1 MGKTSKRVISLVLSV
16 LMVLSMVSVFCLPTM
31 AAPYDA
37 ENIDYDEVRTTA
49 YIINSAWTTE
59 DLAAGAELSYYY
71 RGKTYTVTY
80 DASRHFSSYAAASDA
95 YFATDPDILNDV
107 PVFIFAPGTYTDT
120 IIVRY
125 KGVILGANAGISP
138 NAEVSD
144 WTLEGMK
151 DGWAANEAWDT
162 ENETVFSGG
171 VYRST
176 RVDGEK
182 CVEDKAE
189 LEVKI
194 ANHKWAYKLEAAEK
208 AQSQELEPM
217 MVIDGVSYTGDG
229 FILKSSDFD
238 NGKTLTDGSEQ
249 LPAYG
254 YRTAAYTIQ
263 NVSSK
268 DQSTCLFNAWDTAR
282 NYDTFTVKNMRVSN
296 FSGLSFF
303 QKYIENVTIDGL
315 YFTASSG
322 RLLGYEK
329 QDGNAFG
336 PSSDTS
342 AVADQTFEMKNSM
355 IYKNTE
361 PYPIAPGNLYSG
373 DSFSKQDFTFDNNIF
388 YDSVCGS
395 ANWGRYGVFALY
407 NQNPNY
413 QYNVTITNNQF
424 HQTDWEEYT
433 LFNGNAERSKSPM
446 SLVFKNNIITGE
458 IAAIY
463 PNLGPDF
470 TTKNPEYI
478 STRVSFDFAENY
490 WASVYGQTGK
500 RAAFSSES
508 NANPE
513 PFANGF
519 DWKTATYYL
528 DPDMTVLNTNLDIT
542 AVEGLGNN
550 VTISE
555 NSITAACTDMTGTVT
570 PKFTT
575 GEGSAA
581 AIYSDSSYET
591 PVENIDFDSI
601 DGRVVYYVRVE
612 KSEYTK
618 DYTLELIVG
627 DVQSFNELIGSGGI
641 DGFTKGYTVAYVPNV
656 DVGDTIL
663 AYWNGTYYSFDV
675 DNDAVFSSLDVL
687 APVIEYLGEELNII
701 LPALDYGKLTIPF
714 AANFYG
720 TNYNIDPVNKS
731 AAVNKEDAWT
741 LNTDWGVYGETSV
754 TSIDIAADVVAD
766 GEQDSI
772 NLYGLTLRGLFN
784 DTSRNTNS
792 GNLDITLKN
801 FVVDLQ
807 GASANFNYLFDA
819 ENARTQSADST
830 FLSTYTDSL
839 TIENVFF
846 KDLGTTGSRR
856 FLNECIPANVL
867 IKNVFWNGQLSGA
880 SGVFGWV
887 KNGDSG
893 TVSTSLTVEDSMFR
907 EIGAPAFFQLESQG
921 AIASDSSV
929 EYKAAFR
936 NNIFVNKEST
946 ADTMFISFNSNIAQR
961 FTGIEIVG
969 NTFLNLNGLSTAIGL
984 NDEANIADSNGD
996 GIEDTIA
1003 AGTHKLKAENVVVS
1017 DNDFINCVND
1027 AFRLSTINK
1036 FSNSFYTTTLDNEY
1050 LNGSNPG
1057 CDNTDDYWLDID
1069 RTIKNTDF
1077 DIQSIDVGES
1087 GVISALFDNAKNTI
1101 SFQLPSGSTEGMTIT
1116 LPDGITGQWYT
1127 SGMEEVENIAFEDLT
1142 ELESTYYYVTTNG
1155 SANRRYTVSIANY
1168 VPTDFVGNY
1177 VQEDG
1182 IITDK
1187 ALMVDPAVASVITGG
1202 KISLKWDGKVY
1213 DFYAGTN
1220 AFAKLSDALAYAAE
1234 KSINVPEIL
1243 VNSWAETDLNI
1254 TKPMKIFAP
1263 NYNTMPYIA
1272 DAYGVESDGGEW
1284 AENPEFTANQV
1295 TVRDIVI
1302 GADVAGSVV
1311 EIYGFTFTENF
1322 KDTTRAQSDLKTK
1335 VSLINALKV
1344 GTTNESYI
1352 FQVENANTGYA
1363 KTGGNV
1369 NNTDE
1374 LLVKNLWIKEGGSG
1388 SRLIGEMTPSITT
1401 FDGLYADA
1409 AADHAHFSNQRAFIK
1424 SDANTWIF
1432 TIKNSNL
1439 RTWHSDKTAYPA
1451 DGPLQLEGFTDKSQ
1465 VATPDQTRK
1474 LVYENNI
1481 LHEFGN
1487 QTGAGGV
1494 GPWYMIRWFAN
1505 SFNGLEFHDNYVDA
1519 GENTYVNSDNESSRH
1534 SLNFFHT
1541 SGVTVDNQQSI
1552 TGQIDITGNLFN
1564 GTYLNLT
1571 VDDTGVRANNFTINV
1586 ADNFVLRERTDDLDS
1601 AIGQVPAVH
1610 PGHVNQTI
1618 GDFWKDA
1625 AMTEKVSSTEI
1636 YDFSFT
1642 NDGSKYFANGAAK
1655 TLRYKVDAE
1664 DTGFVKTVNEP
1675 AEEGSNPTYTY
1686 TVDMSGFI
1694 EDNLYNIITLKY
1706 NDTEKIID
1714 AGKSVEHRGTTLSF
1728 TSEEQLTF
1736 PVNMEVKVYSPD
1748 YKTSVDTYSLTIS
1761 DEFTGVN
1768 VDSVSVGDVA
1778 ATYDSASGAYKV
1790 TLPADGANEAINV
1803 SISGGGSCVVKNAE
1817 GSVVT
1822 TVGADLSCTEVTYT
1836 ITVTDASDG
1845 STKDYKLIVVREH
1858 VWNEGEVTTE
1868 PTCSAEGV
1876 KTYTCQNNP
1885 EHTRTEAIEIDPEA
1899 HDWDAGTVTT
1909 EPTCSA
1915 EGEKTYTCQNNSAH
1929 TKKEAVAVNPEA
1941 HAWDKGTVITP
1952 ATCQTTGKMKYTC
1965 QNNSDH
1971 TRTEDIPKNPNAHV
1985 WNAGTVTTEPTCTK
1999 EGVKTVSCTEEGCDV
2014 TGEEI
2019 KIPALGH
2026 LWDEG
2031 EVTTPATC
2039 TEEGVMTYHCTRADC
2054 DGTKTEPIDIDPEA
2068 HAWDAGTVTT
2078 EPTCSAKGVKTYT
2091 CQNNS
2096 EHKKTEEVA
2105 VNPEAHAWD
2114 AGTVTTEPTCTEE
2127 GEKTYTCQNN
2137 SAHTKKEAVA
2147 VNPDAHVW
2155 DEGTVTTPATC
2166 TEEGEIV
2173 YHCTEPGCDGTKKEV
2188 IPVDP
2193 TAHAWDQGEVTKE
2206 PTCSAKG
2213 ETTYHCTREGCDG
2226 TKKEPIDID
2235 PDAHAWNEGEVTT
2248 APTCSKEGVKT
2259 YTCKNDASH
2268 TKTESIP
2275 ADSNA
2280 HVWGEYVY
2288 NNDATTEADGTETA
2302 KCQFCD
2308 ATDTRTAEGTKIT
2321 IVDSTTLFT
2330 DMESGRWY
2338 KEYVDYVATFK
2349 LMNGMT
2355 PTTFEPTTTLNRAM
2369 FVQILANMSGV
2380 DTSDSS
2386 VGTVFTDVPAGKWY
2400 TPAVKWAYDNGIVDG
2415 MTPTT
2420 FEPLEPIQRQQI
2432 CVMAVR
2438 YAEKFGIELTAD
2450 IEKKAFEDDSNIQNY
2465 AKEAVY
2471 ICQQAGIVDGK
2482 TETEFKPRDNATRA
2496 EIATI
2501 ITRFHQ
2507 NFVAGK

>member
-37 ENIDYDEVRTTA
+37 ENIDYDGVRTTA
-49 YIINSAWTTE
+49 YIINSAWTPE
-59 DLAAGAELSYYY
+59 DLVADAELSYYY
-71 RGKTYTVTY
+71 RGQTYTETY
-80 DASRHFSSYAAASDA
+80 DANRHFSSYAAASDA
-95 YFATDPDILNDV
+95 YFATDPDIFTDV
-107 PVFIFAPGTYTDT
+107 PVFIFAPGTYTEP
-120 IIVRY
+120 IIIRY
-125 KGVILGANAGISP
+125 KGVILGSNAGISP
-138 NAEVSD
+138 NAEVTD

-162 ENETVFSGG
+162 ENETVFTGG

-176 RVDGEK
+176 RLDGESCK
-182 CVEDKAE
+182 PDTAE

-194 ANHKWAYKLEAAEK
+194 ADQKWAFKLEKAEIE
-208 AQSQELEPM
+208 QSQELEPTL
-217 MVIDGVSYTGDG
+217 VVDGVAYTGE
-229 FILKSSDFD
+229 KYVAKVVDFD
-238 NGKTLTDGSEQ
+238 NNTTVTDGTEQ
-249 LPAYG
+249 LTTNGFRDTYN
-254 YRTAAYTIQ
+254 TLQNIVVKDYTQ
-263 NVSSK
+263 HM
-268 DQSTCLFNAWDTAR
+268 LNAWDTAR
-282 NYDTFTVKNMRVSN
+282 NIDTFNIKNWRVTN
-296 FSGLSFF
+296 FSGDTFF
-303 QKYIENVTIDGL
+303 KKYIENVTIDGL

-322 RLLGYEK
+322 RLFGYDG
-329 QDGNAFG
+329 QSGNAFG
-336 PSSDTS
+336 PSSDMS
-342 AVADQTFEMKNSM
+342 AVADQTFEVKNSM
-355 IYKNTE
+355 IYKNTT
-361 PYPIAPGNLYSG
+361 PYPITMGNKNSG
-373 DSFSKQDFTFDNNIF
+373 DTFSQQDFTFDNNIF

-395 ANWGRYGVFALY
+395 ENWGHYGVFALY
-407 NQNPNY
+407 NQNPSY

-424 HQTDWEEYT
+424 HQTDWVENT
-433 LFNGNAERSKSPM
+433 LFNGNPDYSKSPM

-458 IAAIY
+458 ITAIY
-463 PNLGPDF
+463 PNLGVDF
-470 TTKNPEYI
+470 TNKNPGHI
-478 STRVSFDFAENY
+478 STSVSFDFAANY
-490 WASVYGQTGK
+490 WADSFGETGK
-500 RAAFSSES
+500 RAAFLDGNS
-508 NANPE
+508 NQE
-513 PFANGF
+513 PFVNGF

-528 DPDMTVLNTNLDIT
+528 DSAMTILNTDLEINK
-542 AVEGLGNN
+542 VEGLGDN
-550 VTISE
+550 VVISDG
-555 NSITAACTDMTGTVT
+555 SISAMCTGMTGKAAPV
-570 PKFTT
+570 FTT
-575 GEGSAA
+575 GAEGCTVTV
-581 AIYSDSSYET
+581 YSDSSFET
-591 PVENIDFDSI
+591 VMPEIDYDAI
-601 DGRVVYYVRVE
+601 EDKATYYVRVE
-612 KSEYTK
+612 KSGYTK
-618 DYTLELIVG
+618 DYTLEVVVSEIK
-627 DVQSFNELIGSGGI
+627 SFNTLLENDEI
-641 DGFTKGYTVAYVPNV
+641 DGFPMTETVAYVPNANE
-656 DVGDTIL
+656 GDTVY
-663 AYWNGTYYSFDV
+663 AYWNGSYYSFDV
-675 DNDAVFSSLDVL
+675 DNLSVFSSLDVL
-687 APVIEYLGEELNII
+687 ATSLEYLGEEPKIV

-720 TNYNIDPVNKS
+720 ANCNVDPVDKS
-731 AAVNKEDAWT
+731 GVVNTGDAWT
-741 LNTDWGVYGETSV
+741 LNSQWGIYGETSV

-807 GASANFNYLFDA
+807 GASANFNYLFNA
-819 ENARTQSADST
+819 QNARTQSADSE
-830 FLSTYTDSL
+830 FLATYTDSL

-846 KDLGTTGSRR
+846 KDLGTTGNRR
-856 FLNECIPANVL
+856 FLTERIPANVL
-867 IKNVFWNGQLSGA
+867 IKNVFWNGQLSGG

-887 KNGDSG
+887 KNGSG

-907 EIGAPAFFQLESQG
+907 EIGAYAFFQLESQK
-921 AIASDSSV
+921 AIAADSSV

-946 ADTMFISFNSNIAQR
+946 AATMFISFNSNIAQR

-984 NDEANIADSNGD
+984 NNEANIADSNGD

-1003 AGTHKLKAENVVVS
+1003 AGTNKLKAENVVVS

-1050 LNGSNPG
+1050 LNGADPG
-1057 CDNTDDYWLDID
+1057 CDNTDYYWLDID

-1087 GVISALFDNAKNTI
+1087 GVINVLFDNAKNTI

-1116 LPDGITGQWYT
+1116 LPEGITGKWYT
-1127 SGMEEVENIAFEDLT
+1127 SGMEDVENIAFEDLT

-1155 SANRRYTVSIANY
+1155 AANRRYTVSIANCI
-1168 VPTDFVGNY
+1168 PADFVGNY
-1177 VQEDG
+1177 VQAEG
-1182 IITDK
+1182 IITDA
-1187 ALMVDPAVASVITGG
+1187 ALMVDPAVASVITGE

-1220 AFAKLSDALAYAAE
+1220 AFATLSDALAYAAE
-1234 KSINVPEIL
+1234 SSIDVPEIL

-1295 TVRDIVI
+1295 TVRDIII

-1322 KDTTRAQSDLKTK
+1322 KDTARAQSDLKTK

-1344 GTTNESYI
+1344 GTTNEGYI
-1352 FQVENANTGYA
+1352 FQVENANA
-1363 KTGGNV
+1363 RNV

-1374 LLVKNLWIKEGGSG
+1374 LLVKNLWIKEGGNQ
-1388 SRLIGEMTPSITT
+1388 SRLIGELTPSITT

-1409 AADHAHFSNQRAFIK
+1409 AADHAHFCNNRAFIK

-1494 GPWYMIRWFAN
+1494 GPWYIIRWFAN

-1519 GENTYVNSDNESSRH
+1519 GENTYVDSGNESGRY

-1541 SGVTVDNQQSI
+1541 SGVTTENWDKI
-1552 TGQIDITGNLFN
+1552 TGNINISGNLFN
-1564 GTYLNLT
+1564 GVNLSLL
-1571 VDDTGVRANNFTINV
+1571 VDGEGMKAQYTFNVYDNFT
-1586 ADNFVLRERTDDLDS
+1586 LRSRTDDLEN
-1601 AIGQVPAVH
+1601 AIGGVPFIN
-1610 PGHVNQTI
+1610 GDHVNQTI
-1618 GDFWKDA
+1618 GNFWKDA
-1625 AMTEKVSSTEI
+1625 AMTVSVSPAEI
-1636 YDFSFT
+1636 YDFSFK
-1642 NDGSKYFANGAAK
+1642 NDGSKYFANGATK

-1664 DTGFVKTVNEP
+1664 DTGFVETVNEP
-1675 AEEGSNPTYTY
+1675 AEEGADPTYTY

-1714 AGKSVEHRGTTLSF
+1714 AGKNIYYSGTTLSF

-1736 PVNMEVKVYSPD
+1736 PVKMEVKVYSPD
-1748 YKTSVDTYSLTIS
+1748 YKTTVDTYPLTIA
-1761 DEFTGVN
+1761 DEFAGVN

-1790 TLPADGANEAINV
+1790 TLPADGSDEAINV
-1803 SISGGGSCVVKNAE
+1803 SISGYGSYVVKNAE

-1836 ITVTDASDG
+1836 ITVSDASDG
-1845 STKDYKLIVVREH
+1845 STTDYKLIVVREH
-1858 VWNEGEVTTE
+1858 AWDEGTVTTAPTCSAEGVKTFTCQNNPEHTKTEAIEIDPEAHAWDAGTVTTE

-1885 EHTRTEAIEIDPEA
+1885 EHT
-1899 HDWDAGTVTT
+1899 
-1909 EPTCSA
+1909 
-1915 EGEKTYTCQNNSAH
+1915 
-1929 TKKEAVAVNPEA
+1929 KKEAVAVNPEA
-1941 HAWDKGTVITP
+1941 HDWDEGTVTTP
-1952 ATCQTTGKMKYTC
+1952 ATCQTTGVMTYTC
-1965 QNNSDH
+1965 QNNPEH
-1971 TRTEDIPKNPNAHV
+1971 TKTEVIPVDPNAHV
-1985 WNAGTVTTEPTCTK
+1985 WDEGVVTKEPTCTE
-1999 EGVKTVSCTEEGCDV
+1999 EGEKTVSCTVDGCDV
-2014 TGEEI
+2014 TGEVI
-2019 KIPALGH
+2019 PIPALGH
-2026 LWDEG
+2026 EWDEG
-2031 EVTTPATC
+2031 EVTTAATC
-2039 TEEGVMTYHCTRADC
+2039 TEEGEMTYHCTRADC
-2054 DGTKTEPIDIDPEA
+2054 DGTKTEPIDIDPDA
-2068 HAWDAGTVTT
+2068 HAWDEGTVTT
-2078 EPTCSAKGVKTYT
+2078 EPTCSAEGVKTYT
-2091 CQNNS
+2091 CQNNP
-2096 EHKKTEEVA
+2096 EHTKTEAVA
-2105 VNPEAHAWD
+2105 VNPEAHDWD
-2114 AGTVTTEPTCTEE
+2114 EGKVTTPATCTEE
-2127 GEKTYTCQNN
+2127 GVKTYTCKNN
-2137 SAHTKKEAVA
+2137 PEHTRTESIPVD
-2147 VNPDAHVW
+2147 PDAHVW

-2173 YHCTEPGCDGTKKEV
+2173 YHCTEPGCDGTKTEV

-2193 TAHAWDQGEVTKE
+2193 TAHAWDEGEVTKE
-2206 PTCSAKG
+2206 PTCSAEG
-2213 ETTYHCTREGCDG
+2213 EMTYHCTREGCDG

-2268 TKTESIP
+2268 TRTEAIP
-2275 ADSNA
+2275 ADPNA

-2302 KCQFCD
+2302 KCQYCD
-2308 ATDTRTAEGTKIT
+2308 ATDTRTAEGTKLEAQEI
-2321 IVDSTTLFT
+2321 IDSTTIFT

-2338 KEYVDYVATFK
+2338 KEYVDYAATFK

-2369 FVQILANMSGV
+2369 FAQILANMSGV
-2380 DTSDSS
+2380 DTSDNS

-2432 CVMAVR
+2432 CVMVVR

-2450 IEKKAFEDDSNIQNY
+2450 IEKKVFEDDSNIQNY
-2465 AKEAVY
+2465 AKDAVY

-2482 TETEFKPRDNATRA
+2482 TETEFLPRDNATRA

-2501 ITRFHQ
+2501 IMRFHK
-2507 NFVAGK
+2507 NFIAK